1 MSTTSAAA
9 KDELAELLQREWDEA
24 DALQRG
30 IRDGLS
36 RLDAQI
42 VRELNGIRR
51 VAGRDAT

>member
-9 KDELAELLQREWDEA
+9 KDELAELLQREWDEV